1 MTLVYLIVGI
11 SVGLVIGWLGAR
23 SKVSSGDTS
32 LRAALEAAEREKAAI
47 QARFDLLTIQVTSL
61 QGRLDEE
68 QNKAVQS
75 GKELSSALSD
85 ASHVREQLASQQ
97 AEVER
102 LHQEMSVRF
111 ENLANKIFEDKSQ
124 KFVDQNRTNLDVI
137 LNPLKDK
144 IKEFETRVDQ
154 AFKTESQERNT
165 LRVELKS
172 LMELNQRMSQEADNL
187 TRALK
192 GDTKRQGN
200 WGEFVLE
207 KILDSSGLEKGREYE
222 TQVTYTAEDGR
233 KYQPDVIIHFPDNKH
248 IIVDSK
254 VSLVAY
260 DAFTNAD
267 SDADRERFLREH
279 LTSVRN
285 HIKGL
290 SEKAYERLP
299 GITSPDFVLLF
310 MPIESS
316 FGAAVKADQ
325 ELFQFA
331 WDRRIVLVSPST
343 LLASLR
349 TISSVWKQ
357 DRQTRNALEI
367 ARVGGALYDK
377 FKGFVDDLIDVGK
390 KMDQSKVSYNEA
402 MNKLVDGQGNI
413 VRRVEELKKLGA
425 RTSKELPAALLDRA
439 QEDVEG

>member
-267 SDADRERFLREH
+267 SDADRERF
-279 LTSVRN
+279 
-285 HIKGL
+285 
-290 SEKAYERLP
+290 
-299 GITSPDFVLLF
+299 
-310 MPIESS
+310 
-316 FGAAVKADQ
+316 
-325 ELFQFA
+325 
-331 WDRRIVLVSPST
+331 
-343 LLASLR
+343 
-349 TISSVWKQ
+349 
-357 DRQTRNALEI
+357 
-367 ARVGGALYDK
+367 
-377 FKGFVDDLIDVGK
+377 
-390 KMDQSKVSYNEA
+390 
-402 MNKLVDGQGNI
+402 
-413 VRRVEELKKLGA
+413 
-425 RTSKELPAALLDRA
+425 
-439 QEDVEG
+439 